1 MWKAFKNLRFLLHF
15 HSVKCIVPASLN
27 PIISHDCSIE
37 FITFVLKMTL
47 DLFSRSRN
55 FLIKRV
61 PLEEVSSSTEYKKLR
76 INCIEWD
83 QAILYGLG
91 EIQFPH
97 WLFFMVV

>member
-1 MWKAFKNLRFLLHF
+1 MHF
-15 HSVKCIVPASLN
+15 HCVQCIVPASLN
-27 PIISHDCSIE
+27 PIICHDCSIE
-37 FITFVLKMTL
+37 FTTYVLIMTL
-47 DLFSRSRN
+47 DLFSRSRK

-61 PLEEVSSSTEYKKLR
+61 PLEEVSSSTEYKDLC

-97 WLFFMVV
+97 WLFFMVI